1 MITRMSRI
9 NWNKG
14 ETDSKTQYDYTRCEI
29 EVPIYANSPKEFG
42 VGTIVCEFGT
52 EALHTQFLQYRDM
65 LPAIV
70 DIEYMPVKKG
80 NNTIN
85 QVVAFEFIES
95 CKIDYNKYR
104 NRATQQVQQKVKQVE
119 QP

>member
-14 ETDSKTQYDYTRCEI
+14 ETENKMPYDYTRCEI

-42 VGTIVCEFGT
+42 VGTIVCEFGN
-52 EALHTQFLQYRDM
+52 EALHTQFLQYRDK

-80 NNTIN
+80 NQTIN

-95 CKIDYNKYR
+95 CQIDYSKYR
-104 NRATQQVQQKVKQVE
+104 NLRNQQQQKQVKQE
-119 QP
+119 SA

>member
-14 ETDSKTQYDYTRCEI
+14 ETESKTPYDYTRCEI

-42 VGTIVCEFGT
+42 VSTIVCEFGD
-52 EALHTQFLQYRDM
+52 EAMHTKFLGLRDK

-70 DIEYMPVKKG
+70 EIEIMQVKKG
-80 NNTIN
+80 NNTLN
-85 QVVAFEFIES
+85 QVMSFDFIES
-95 CKIDYNKYR
+95 CQIDYSRYKNWRNQPNK
-104 NRATQQVQQKVKQVE
+104 QQKQHE
-119 QP
+119 